1 MDLRP
6 RKNRKSLAE
15 ALQAIPNFC
24 SFAACEIEAS
34 LEFAVANLSSVEWDR
49 MYPWPSPSVGLFD
62 ICARRQIKATV
73 TLREL
78 VTAGFKLSKLAKY
91 KGFDKL
97 VEGFENPTQFHDTIF
112 ETDAAYYCHSCEKTK
127 SIVFSP
133 QYIIRGKHK
142 VPDFELRTGT
152 DELVCECKNLHPQES
167 GYTKRF
173 QKIFDAVASPMKIV
187 RIPDDIRVSIQLANA
202 HQGNLIDWGNRIA
215 ETAKNMI
222 KNMNPSDKNLGPF
235 SIHIGHRH
243 QRSRK
248 PKKPY
253 LVAGV
258 VTVKD
263 RPTPLTDTS
272 LEMSASYFDS
282 AIERITGSAIKK
294 ANSQLPRNKD
304 CVIFLKTN
312 SRTCAEGAI
321 NSRILL
327 KGYSHVV
334 AFGLWDDIIAF
345 HYRLEDQQR
354 INTIIGPLEHKKQK
368 E

>member
-1 MDLRP
+1 MWE
-6 RKNRKSLAE
+6 KTNQK
-15 ALQAIPNFC
+15 AI
-24 SFAACEIEAS
+24 
-34 LEFAVANLSSVEWDR
+34 
-49 MYPWPSPSVGLFD
+49 
-62 ICARRQIKATV
+62 V

-78 VTAGFKLSKLAKY
+78 VTAGFKLPKLAKY
-91 KGFDKL
+91 KGFEKL
-97 VEGFENPTQFHDTIF
+97 LEGFQNPTQFHDTIF
-112 ETDAAYYCHSCEKTK
+112 ETDVAYYCHSREKTK

-133 QYIIRGKHK
+133 QYVVRGKPK
-142 VPDFELRTGT
+142 IPDFELYSGT
-152 DELVCECKNLHPQES
+152 DKLVCECKNLHPQES
-167 GYTKRF
+167 GYARRF
-173 QKIFDAVASPMKIV
+173 QKIFDTVASPMKTV
-187 RIPDDIRVSIQLANA
+187 CIPDDIRVSIQLAHAPRGNLTDW
-202 HQGNLIDWGNRIA
+202 GNLIA
-215 ETAKNMI
+215 ETTKNMI
-222 KNMNPSDKNLGPF
+222 KNMTPSDKNFGPF

-282 AIERITGSAIKK
+282 AIERIVGRAIKK

-304 CVIFLKTN
+304 CVIFLRTN

-321 NSRILL
+321 NSRVLL
-327 KGYSHVV
+327 KGYSHVL

-345 HYRLEDQQR
+345 HYRLEDQER
-354 INTIIGPLEHKKQK
+354 INTILGPL
-368 E
+368 